1 MLFDSPEDVYFGKVS
16 VFGNISPL
24 FWCKNWGVNHRAE
37 EGANDKPLKMSQ
49 IISFFYRIFTN
60 SLQWNGK
67 AGKYLMHYI
76 KLPHRSKFRTNFTLF
91 GVQLLLKNHPEAA

>member
-16 VFGNISPL
+16 VFGSISPL

-49 IISFFYRIFTN
+49 IISFF
-60 SLQWNGK
+60 
-67 AGKYLMHYI
+67 
-76 KLPHRSKFRTNFTLF
+76 LPNFYQFFSMEWKSWQISDAL
-91 GVQLLLKNHPEAA
+91 H